1 MKNRKVTF
9 GYDVDKLAEKMAV
22 RGMTM
27 QRVGKLAGVHP
38 STVANVLRRR
48 TCKAPT
54 VKKIAE
60 ALGLSL
66 EEIIVRS
73 EEAVA

>member
-1 MKNRKVTF
+1 MENSNVTF
-9 GYDVDKLAEKMAV
+9 GYDVDKIKEKMAV
-22 RGMTM
+22 RGLTM
-27 QRVGKLAGVHP
+27 QRVGQLAGVHP
-38 STVANVLRRR
+38 STVASVLRRR
-48 TCKAPT
+48 TAKPPT

-60 ALGLSL
+60 AIGLTL